1 MGLAE
6 LTLIA
11 SMSINYGIDFKQ
23 IENAYWHCDT
33 AYMTGEIT
41 GATLSPCLKITNM
54 FQSTFLNK
62 EEFTKYWDLHH
73 VEKWADRG
81 YVEK

>member
-11 SMSINYGIDFKQ
+11 SMSINHGIDFKQ

-41 GATLSPCLKITNM
+41 GATLSPCLKITDM

-62 EEFTKYWDLHH
+62 EEFTKYWDYHH
-73 VEKWADRG
+73 VEKWAEHG

>member
-6 LTLIA
+6 LILIA
-11 SMSINYGIDFKQ
+11 SMSINNNMDFKQ
-23 IENAYWHCDT
+23 IEDAYWHCDT
-33 AYMTGEIT
+33 AYMSGELT
-41 GATLSPCLKITNM
+41 SATFAPCLKITDK
-54 FQSTFLNK
+54 FQATFLNK
-62 EEFTKYWDLHH
+62 EEFTKYWDHYH

>member
-1 MGLAE
+1 
-6 LTLIA
+6 
-11 SMSINYGIDFKQ
+11 MSINHGIDFKQ

-62 EEFTKYWDLHH
+62 EEFTKYWDHHH